1 VRIVFG
7 SGTPTSFDLNLG
19 SQSFVSVFGAIS
31 EVDSFIDYA
40 MGASLHRGLV
50 PLEHGRSGSMVQPL
64 PKTATV
70 DLQLAQHRH
79 SAFTA
84 LHTLNDLV
92 KNGDFRR
99 ALTLTAERF
108 LNYWHE

>member
-1 VRIVFG
+1 
-7 SGTPTSFDLNLG
+7 
-19 SQSFVSVFGAIS
+19 
-31 EVDSFIDYA
+31 
-40 MGASLHRGLV
+40 
-50 PLEHGRSGSMVQPL
+50 MVQPL

-92 KNGDFRR
+92 KDGDFRR
-99 ALTLTAERF
+99 ALTLRHF
-108 LNYWHE
+108 LNYRHE